1 MRNKAKVIRLFIMF
15 TFSLITLI
23 TVTFAWFIAIDKT
36 DPIII
41 KSGTLKVSASLYIG
55 LDTDEDGNVEES
67 EYSIVE
73 EPINLTNVL
82 PGNIYYFKLEIENLG
97 SVPGHLSVDAIN
109 IIYSDDI
116 MKNTFKFDFV
126 NPKSSEEE
134 TLFIFDEEIN
144 LFENFVINKESS
156 LQFYFKIIGDEIINT
171 DMQGHSLKLSS
182 FLITLDQIQG

>member
-144 LFENFVINKESS
+144 LFEYFVINKESS

>member
-144 LFENFVINKESS
+144 LFEDFVIYKESS
-156 LQFYFKIIGDEIINT
+156 LQFYFRIIGDEIINT

>member
-82 PGNIYYFKLEIENLG
+82 PGNIYYFKLKIENLG

>member
-116 MKNTFKFDFV
+116 MKNTFKFDYV

>member
-82 PGNIYYFKLEIENLG
+82 PGNIYHFKLEIENLG
-97 SVPGHLSVDAIN
+97 SVPGYLSVDAIN

-144 LFENFVINKESS
+144 LFEDFVIYKESS
-156 LQFYFKIIGDEIINT
+156 LQFYFRIIGDEIINT

>member
-171 DMQGHSLKLSS
+171 DMHGHSLKLSS

>member
-144 LFENFVINKESS
+144 LFEDFVIYKESS